1 MSSISRAIE
10 SAAQMELFGAEIA
23 AKLKAGDLLVLR
35 GELGAG
41 KTTFT
46 RGLASALGISGVT
59 SPTFVI
65 SKIYPGHIPL
75 VHVDAYRLIGNEL
88 ALFDDLD
95 LESRIPQ
102 SITVIEWGGDFVKRL
117 VDSFIS
123 IDIEFGATADER
135 IVRIE
140 GLEA

>member
-1 MSSISRAIE
+1 MPSIVRSIE
-10 SAAQMELFGAEIA
+10 SAAQMEDLGKEIG
-23 AKLKAGDLLVLR
+23 AKLKAGDLIVLR

-46 RGLASALGISGVT
+46 RGLGIALGIEGVT

-65 SKIYPGHIPL
+65 SKIYPGRIPL

-117 VDSFIS
+117 VDSYIS
-123 IDIEFGATADER
+123 VDIEFGIGESER
-135 IVRIE
+135 MVRIE
-140 GLEA
+140 GLEV

>member
-1 MSSISRAIE
+1 MSSELHLIA
-10 SAAQMELFGAEIA
+10 SAQEMEDFGEGLA
-23 AKLKAGDLLVLR
+23 ANFRVGDVILLR

-46 RGLASALGISGVT
+46 RGVGKALGIDGVT

-65 SKIYPGHIPL
+65 SKIYPGTVPL
-75 VHVDAYRLIGNEL
+75 VHVDAYRLLGSEL

-102 SITVIEWGGDFVKRL
+102 SITIIEWGGEFVKRL
-117 VDSFIS
+117 VDSYIE
-123 IDIEFGATADER
+123 IDIAFGENPDQRLVSVT
-135 IVRIE
+135 
-140 GLEA
+140 GLKR

>member
-1 MSSISRAIE
+1 MSSTVRAIN
-10 SAAQMELFGAEIA
+10 SAAQMEKLGAEIGST
-23 AKLKAGDLLVLR
+23 LKAGDLIVLR

-46 RGLASALGISGVT
+46 RGLGLALGIEGVT

-65 SKIYPGHIPL
+65 SKIYPGRIPL

-117 VDSFIS
+117 VDSYIS
-123 IDIEFGATADER
+123 IDIEFGVTKDER
-135 IVRIE
+135 TVRID

>member
-1 MSSISRAIE
+1 ME
-10 SAAQMELFGAEIA
+10 SLGVRIGSQ
-23 AKLKAGDLLVLR
+23 LKAGDVILLN

-41 KTTFT
+41 KTTLV
-46 RGLASALGISGVT
+46 RGIGASLGIAPIT

-65 SKIYPGHIPL
+65 SKIYTGDIPL

-102 SITVIEWGGDFVKRL
+102 SITIIEWGTGFVERL
-117 VDSFIS
+117 DQEFIE
-123 IDIEFGATADER
+123 IDIEFGQSENER
-135 IVRIE
+135 SVQIK
-140 GLEA
+140 GLEI

>member
-1 MSSISRAIE
+1 MIIDSPEAME
-10 SAAQMELFGAEIA
+10 SLGVRIGSQ
-23 AKLKAGDLLVLR
+23 LKAGDVILLN

-41 KTTFT
+41 KTTLV
-46 RGLASALGISGVT
+46 RGIGAALGIASIT

-65 SKIYPGHIPL
+65 SKIYTGDIPL

-102 SITVIEWGGDFVKRL
+102 SITIIEWGTGFVERL
-117 VDSFIS
+117 DQEFIE
-123 IDIEFGATADER
+123 IDIEFGQSENER
-135 IVRIE
+135 SVQIK
-140 GLEA
+140 GLEI

>member
-1 MSSISRAIE
+1 MIIDSPEAME
-10 SAAQMELFGAEIA
+10 SLGVRIGSQ
-23 AKLKAGDLLVLR
+23 LKAGDVILLN

-41 KTTFT
+41 KTTLV
-46 RGLASALGISGVT
+46 RGIGASLGIAPIT

-65 SKIYPGHIPL
+65 SKIYTGDIPL

-102 SITVIEWGGDFVKRL
+102 SITIIEWGTGFVERL
-117 VDSFIS
+117 DQEFIE
-123 IDIEFGATADER
+123 IDIEFGQSENER
-135 IVRIE
+135 SVQIK
-140 GLEA
+140 GLEI